1 MAQTISV
8 GARRKSNLDK
18 VILSTRF
25 LVIVALTVSMALAYI
40 HVKVKAT
47 QLGYDISVNSQ
58 KKDQLFKENLFLE
71 AEFMKLRSP
80 ERIEYLA
87 RELGFRFPTQE
98 DVIYVKGSTIVGES
112 R

>member
-8 GARRKSNLDK
+8 GARRKSNFDK

-40 HVKVKAT
+40 HIKVRAT
-47 QLGYDISVNSQ
+47 KLGYEISVN
-58 KKDQLFKENLFLE
+58 KDRKDELFKENLFLE
-71 AEFMKLRSP
+71 AEFMKLKSP

-87 RELGFRFPTQE
+87 RELGFKFPTQE
-98 DVIYVKGSTIVGES
+98 DVIYIKGRTIVGE
-112 R
+112 RR